1 MDIKIKNNNQIIF
14 NQREQRILDAISLK
28 EPDQIPIVPLFAFY
42 NCYFSGISPREAYT
56 DPLKAVDAWRKTIL
70 HFQPDATY
78 SVNFTITAMDEVL
91 SGLDFKAIK
100 WPGHGVPD
108 NQSFQFVEAEYMKE
122 DEYQELFKDPGNF
135 FLRKFIPR
143 LSGSLKG
150 LAKLP
155 PLETAALGYATPAV
169 LAALADPD
177 ITLALESL
185 LKTAKL
191 QLKWTQIYSAFA
203 EELKNSG
210 FPSIKEQ
217 TVFAPYDL
225 IADNLRG
232 TSGAAMDLLLQPE
245 NLKKAVDDMAP
256 FVSRMGI
263 NGAKAKRNPRVFIP
277 LHKGTDNFMSLK
289 QFKEFYWP
297 TLQKLIY
304 DLVDADCTPYLL
316 IEGMYNTRLDIIKEV
331 PKAKCI
337 YHFEGTDIF
346 EAKKKLGDTVCI
358 MGNMPNS
365 LLVTGSVDQVKDY
378 TKKLVDICGT
388 GGGYIMSASALIDE
402 AKLENLEAWMETTR
416 EYGKYH

>member
-1 MDIKIKNNNQIIF
+1 MENSNDILFKK
-14 NQREQRILDAISLK
+14 REKRLLDAIALK

-56 DPLKAVDAWRKTIL
+56 DPLKAVEAWRRTIH

-78 SVNFTITAMDEVL
+78 SVNFTITAMDEVFT
-91 SGLDFKAIK
+91 SLDFKALK
-100 WPGHGVPD
+100 WPGHGVGD

-122 DEYQELFKDPGNF
+122 NEYKELFENPANF

-143 LSGSLKG
+143 LAGNLKG

-155 PLETAALGYATPAV
+155 PLETAALGYAAPAV
-169 LAALADPD
+169 LALLSDPD
-177 ITLALESL
+177 IILALETL
-185 LKTAKL
+185 IKTSKMQIEWAK
-191 QLKWTQIYSAFA
+191 IFSEFA
-203 EELKNSG
+203 QELKDSG

-217 TVFAPYDL
+217 TVFCPYDL

-232 TSGAAMDLLLQPE
+232 TAGAAMDLLLQPK
-245 NLKKAVDDMAP
+245 NLKKAVAYIAP
-256 FVSRMGI
+256 FVSGMGI
-263 NGAKAKRNPRVFIP
+263 KGAKAKNNPRVFIP

-297 TLQKLIY
+297 SLQQLII
-304 DLVDADCTPYLL
+304 DLVEADCTPYLL
-316 IEGMYNTRLDIIKEV
+316 IEGMYNTRLDIIKDV
-331 PKAKCI
+331 PKGKCI

-346 EAKKKLGDTVCI
+346 KAKKILGETVCI

-365 LLVTGSVDQVKDY
+365 LLATGSVDQVKDY
-378 TKKLVDICGT
+378 TKKLVDVCGN

-402 AKLENLEAWMETTR
+402 AKQENIEVWMETTR
-416 EYGKYH
+416 EYGKYN